1 MQPESSERLARLARE
16 FCGLELGE
24 RRRLIADERL
34 AALARAHGLAGVD
47 PLLERLFGDPSG
59 RLAALVLDAVVP
71 AETSF
76 FRDPRAFDALRTQLL
91 PALIERRVAARRLDL
106 WCAGVST
113 GQEAYSLLMLLRER
127 FPMLLS
133 WRIQCVATDAFERRV
148 EFARAG
154 RYNRIELNRGLEP
167 RLIERYFRRSL
178 GAFEIDAELRSAVD
192 FRVHNLL
199 RASSA
204 APSFDLVLL
213 RHTLSHMTPGARE
226 SALRCARAALRPDG
240 FLVLGLGESEQ
251 GVPTDF
257 DEAPRTFG
265 SAFVPRAA

>member
-1 MQPESSERLARLARE
+1 VPPDSSERLTRLARE

-34 AALARAHGLAGVD
+34 AALARAHGLDGVD

-59 RLAALVLDAVVP
+59 RLAALVLDAIVP
-71 AETSF
+71 ADTAF

-91 PALIERRVAARRLDL
+91 PALIERRVATRRLDV

-133 WRIQCVATDAFERRV
+133 WRIHCVATDAFERRV

-167 RLIERYFRRSL
+167 RWIERYFRRSQ
-178 GAFEIDAELRSAVD
+178 GAFEIDADLRSAVD

-199 RASSA
+199 RASMVE
-204 APSFDLVLL
+204 PGFDLVLL
-213 RHTLSHMTPGARE
+213 RHTLSHMTPSARE
-226 SALRCARAALRPDG
+226 SALRCVRSALRPDG
-240 FLVLGLGESEQ
+240 FLMLGLGESEQ
-251 GVPTDF
+251 GAPADF
-257 DEAPRTFG
+257 EETPRTLGF
-265 SAFVPRAA
+265 AFAPRAA